1 MANDNRPPNILPK
14 PGQQPNG
21 NGGQQPQQQKPEE
34 KKVNYGEPQPTP
46 PQKPMGTAEW
56 VTDSEKFLT
65 DYGWTK
71 AGYNA
76 HGQSIWNDPYTQDY
90 GPCEPVELKIKGK
103 NKDGAESIET
113 VRQVRGAPVPWA
125 FELYRAVDIQRTRN
139 QYAKTAGEFLTS
151 KGWKVLDKNKYG
163 RDMWQAPDEF
173 DNRKMETVDAERL
186 QKEYDLNLAEERRR
200 IEYMR
205 NRQNKRESQGARSAV
220 V

>member
-1 MANDNRPPNILPK
+1 MANDNRPQNIPPK

-21 NGGQQPQQQKPEE
+21 GQQQPAQQPKQ
-34 KKVNYGEPQPTP
+34 NYGEPQATP

-65 DYGWTK
+65 DHGWTK
-71 AGYNA
+71 AGYNG

-90 GPCEPVELKIKGK
+90 GPCDPIEIKIKGK
-103 NKDGAESIET
+103 NKDGGESTET
-113 VRQVRGAPVPWA
+113 VRQIRGAPVPWS

-139 QYAKTAGEFLTS
+139 KYAKEAGEFLTS
-151 KGWKVLDKNKYG
+151 KGWKSIGKNNYG
-163 RDMWQAPDEF
+163 RDLWQAPDEF

-186 QKEYDLNLAEERRR
+186 QKEHDQQVAEERRR
-200 IEYMR
+200 VEFYKNR
-205 NRQNKRESQGARSAV
+205 NKQRESMGARSAV